1 MHRQRW
7 AASGSPKKAL
17 LWSYLSRCIILVRI
31 KCVKWYWQNHIAPAK
46 IYRPCASRLSTTN
59 SIGLYTVVMIS
70 SQDFELNFFNL
81 SSLLFNFQ
89 VSVAFRF
96 NLLCKSHSNFLRTLI
111 KFPISICNQNKKAR
125 TLFSFTIFTKGY
137 SYPVVTKIVPEICTS
152 LKL

>member
-1 MHRQRW
+1 MDKHISS
-7 AASGSPKKAL
+7 ASHDFPTFG
-17 LWSYLSRCIILVRI
+17 
-31 KCVKWYWQNHIAPAK
+31 APAK
-46 IYRPCASRLSTTN
+46 IYRPCVSRLSTTN

-111 KFPISICNQNKKAR
+111 TFSISICNQNKKAR
-125 TLFSFTIFTKGY
+125 TY
-137 SYPVVTKIVPEICTS
+137 SVSRFLQKDIVIPLLPKSC
-152 LKL
+152 LKYVRA

>member
-1 MHRQRW
+1 MDKHISS
-7 AASGSPKKAL
+7 ASHDFPTFG
-17 LWSYLSRCIILVRI
+17 
-31 KCVKWYWQNHIAPAK
+31 APAK

-125 TLFSFTIFTKGY
+125 TLFSFTIFTKEY